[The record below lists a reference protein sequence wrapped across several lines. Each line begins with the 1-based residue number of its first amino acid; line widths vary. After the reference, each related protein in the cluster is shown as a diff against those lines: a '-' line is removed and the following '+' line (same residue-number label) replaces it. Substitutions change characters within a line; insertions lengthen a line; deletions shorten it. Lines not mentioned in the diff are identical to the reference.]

1 MVTDAVSERPQTEI
15 SIPYGGR
22 LVLTLLLLPLYVLGR
37 FVPLPLVQMEAL
49 EQAGTLGRRNLL
61 MLGLEPLILGFILVE
76 LFALMTSPG
85 RHLRQSGA
93 AGRARL
99 NRAALITG
107 LLIAAVQAAGTAKGL
122 ELLSSHGG
130 ALVVELPGLGFMLV
144 TVLTLTA
151 VTAAIFA
158 MGQLLSAY
166 GIGNGFALLLLTN
179 VGESIWKRIST
190 ESGTFED
197 SLIPVLSL
205 LLAAGLIGLVFRFVR
220 KAEDQWIPA
229 FPQGV
234 LPVQWSGVGAALLA
248 FPWLFGPPESFGH
261 SRIAPI
267 ALALVAI
274 PLFSWLTFHLFSSR
288 PRLEANLSDPEE
300 FLDELAA
307 ALRRR
312 TVSATVLLTL
322 GSVAVLAWR
331 EYQPNAVAFSFAF
344 LDILLL
350 VTVGLDLWDQYRF
363 QKRNRR
369 TALLTQLDNVH
380 FSYRLEEKLQEEG
393 IEALA
398 RGHQLRSLSF
408 FFGALFKIDV
418 LVPAE
423 QLGQARS
430 VLAELE
436 TAREIRAF

>member
-1 MVTDAVSERPQTEI
+1 MVTDAVSERPRTEV

-22 LVLTLLLLPLYVLGR
+22 LALTLLLLALYGLGR
-37 FVPLPLVQMEAL
+37 FVPLPLVHMEAL
-49 EQAGTLGRRNLL
+49 EPSRVLERRNLL

-85 RHLRQSGA
+85 RRLRQSGA

-99 NRAALITG
+99 NRAALITS

-166 GIGNGFALLLLTN
+166 GIGNGFTLLLLTN
-179 VGESIWKRIST
+179 VGESIWQRIAT
-190 ESGTFED
+190 AGEIFED
-197 SLIPVLSL
+197 SLIPMLGL
-205 LLAAGLIGLVFRFVR
+205 FLTAGLIGLVFRFVR

-234 LPVQWSGVGAALLA
+234 LPVQWSGVGVAVLA
-248 FPWLFGPPESFGH
+248 FPWLFGPSEFLAH

-267 ALALVAI
+267 VLALITI

-288 PRLEANLSDPEE
+288 PRLEANLSDPDE

-331 EYQPNAVAFSFAF
+331 EYQPNAVAFSFTF
-344 LDILLL
+344 LNVFLL

-363 QKRNRR
+363 QRR
-369 TALLTQLDNVH
+369 AGATALLVQLDNVH
-380 FSYRLEEKLQEEG
+380 FSYRLEAG

-398 RGHQLRSLSF
+398 RGHQFRSLYF
-408 FFGALFKIDV
+408 FFGSLFKIDV
-418 LVPAE
+418 LVPADR
-423 QLGQARS
+423 LGQARS

-436 TAREIRAF
+436 TAREIRVF

>member
-1 MVTDAVSERPQTEI
+1 MVTDAVSERAETESSI
-15 SIPYGGR
+15 SYEVR
-22 LVLTLLLLPLYVLGR
+22 FLLTLLLLALYVLGR
-37 FVPLPLVQMEAL
+37 FVPLPLVQVEAL
-49 EQAGTLGRRNLL
+49 GPFMSLERMSLL
-61 MLGLEPLILGFILVE
+61 ALGLAPLSLGFILVE

-85 RHLRQSGA
+85 RRLRQSGA
-93 AGRARL
+93 TGRARL
-99 NRAALITG
+99 NRAALITS
-107 LLIAAVQAAGTAKGL
+107 LLIAALQAAGTARGL
-122 ELLSSHGG
+122 ELLSSPGG
-130 ALVVELPGLGFMLV
+130 ALVVESPGLGFMLV

-151 VTAAIFA
+151 VTAATFA
-158 MGQLLSAY
+158 MGQFLSAY
-166 GIGNGFALLLLTN
+166 GIGNGFALLVLTN
-179 VGESIWKRIST
+179 VGESIWRRIATARGDS
-190 ESGTFED
+190 ED
-197 SLIPVLSL
+197 SLMPVLSL

-229 FPQGV
+229 FPQGAV
-234 LPVQWSGVGAALLA
+234 PVQWSGLGTALLA
-248 FPWLFGPPESFGH
+248 IPWGFKVYESFGH

-267 ALALVAI
+267 ALALVVV

-288 PRLEANLSDPEE
+288 SRLEANLSDSEE
-300 FLDELAA
+300 SLDELAA
-307 ALRRR
+307 VLRRR
-312 TVSATVLLTL
+312 AISATVLLTL
-322 GSVAVLAWR
+322 GNIAVLAWR
-331 EYQPNAVAFSFAF
+331 EYQPNVIAFSFAF

-350 VTVGLDLWDQYRF
+350 VAVGLDLWDQYRF

-369 TALLTQLDNVH
+369 TARLTQLDNVH

-398 RGHQLRSLSF
+398 RGHQFRSLYF

>member
-1 MVTDAVSERPQTEI
+1 MVTGAVSERAEAKT

-22 LVLTLLLLPLYVLGR
+22 LVLTLLLLALYVLGSS
-37 FVPLPLVQMEAL
+37 VPLPLVQMEAL
-49 EQAGTLGRRNLL
+49 ELSRALERRNLL

-85 RHLRQSGA
+85 RRLRQSGA

-107 LLIAAVQAAGTAKGL
+107 LLITAVQAAGTAKGL

-166 GIGNGFALLLLTN
+166 GIGNGFALLMLVN
-179 VGESIWKRIST
+179 VGASIWKRIARGRGDS
-190 ESGTFED
+190 ED
-197 SLIPVLSL
+197 SLVPALSL
-205 LLAAGLIGLVFRFVR
+205 LVAAGLIMLVFRFVR
-220 KAEDQWIPA
+220 KAEERWVPA

-234 LPVQWSGVGAALLA
+234 VPAQLSALGATLL
-248 FPWLFGPPESFGH
+248 FLRIFGLPESFGQ

-267 ALALVAI
+267 ALALVVI
-274 PLFSWLTFHLFSSR
+274 PFFSWLTFHLFSSR
-288 PRLEANLSDPEE
+288 PRLQANLSDPEE

-307 ALRRR
+307 ALRRQAL
-312 TVSATVLLTL
+312 SATALLTF
-322 GSVAVLAWR
+322 GSITVLAWQEFR
-331 EYQPNAVAFSFAF
+331 PNTIAFSFGF
-344 LDILLL
+344 LDVLL
-350 VTVGLDLWDQYRF
+350 VVAIGLDLWDQYRF
-363 QKRNRR
+363 QKRNGL

-380 FSYRLEEKLQEEG
+380 FSYRLEELLQEAG
-393 IEALA
+393 IAALA
-398 RGHQLRSLSF
+398 RGHHFRSLLF

-423 QLGQARS
+423 QLGHARS

-436 TAREIRAF
+436 MAREIRAF